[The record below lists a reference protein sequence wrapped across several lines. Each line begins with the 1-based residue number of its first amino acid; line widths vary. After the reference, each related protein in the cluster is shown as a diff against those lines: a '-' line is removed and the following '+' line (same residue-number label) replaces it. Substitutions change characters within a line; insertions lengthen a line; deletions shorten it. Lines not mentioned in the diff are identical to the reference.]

1 MIVRKQHPDKIAE
14 AASCSKR
21 GVYRI
26 KEKLRRFGT
35 TSLLS
40 SRAGRPRSIPPE
52 ILDTLCEHLLDHPEL
67 YHHEMVDF
75 LLERFQL
82 DVTVSS
88 VRRALISRGWS
99 KKKIGRIAKA
109 RNADL
114 RDLYSHN
121 TSHIRSWQYVFVDE
135 SGCDKRIGQRRTGWA
150 PLGVTP
156 IQISQFQRE
165 QRYQIL
171 PAYTQDGILFAR
183 VFQGSTDSTVF
194 EDFVEK
200 LLPLMGR
207 WPEERSVIVMDNAAF
222 HHTPRI
228 AQMCHDAGVKLVF
241 LPPYS
246 PDLNPIEEFFAEL
259 KAFIKL
265 NWHFYEEDPKQGFNT
280 FLEWCIDV
288 VGGKKDSARGHF
300 RHAGIQVEEK

>member
-1 MIVRKQHPDKIAE
+1 MILRKRPPAEIAD
-14 AASCSKR
+14 AATCSTR

-26 KEKLRRFGT
+26 KRRLRIFGT
-35 TSLLS
+35 TKAPSNS
-40 SRAGRPRSIPPE
+40 AGRPRSVTPPM
-52 ILDTLCEHLLDHPEL
+52 LDALCEHLLDNPGL

-75 LLERFQL
+75 VWDKFRVL
-82 DVTVSS
+82 VTVSS
-88 VRRALISRGWS
+88 IKRALNYRGWS

-150 PLGVTP
+150 PRGVTP
-156 IQISQFQRE
+156 IQVSPFQRE

-171 PAYTQDGILFAR
+171 PAYTQDGVLFVR
-183 VFQGSTDSTVF
+183 VFQGTTDSTVF
-194 EDFVEK
+194 EDFIEH
-200 LLPLMGR
+200 LLPSMNP
-207 WPEERSVIVMDNAAF
+207 WPEPNSVIVMDNASI
-222 HHTPRI
+222 HYTERI
-228 AQMCHDAGVKLVF
+228 KEMCRDAGVKLVY

-246 PDLNPIEEFFAEL
+246 PDKNPIEEFFAEL

-265 NWHFYEEDPKQGFNT
+265 NWHNYEEHPRQGFDN
-280 FLEWCIDV
+280 FLKWCISV
-288 VGGKKDSARGHF
+288 VGGKKESARGHF
-300 RHAGIQVEEK
+300 RHSGINIEEQ